1 MTIIVLFIAIIL
13 VLYSLIVRCVVMHPF
28 NTLYYA
34 VRDSSEYFKHKRW
47 NECPYGQIISLC
59 GLFGRGK
66 TLSLVKY
73 ATRIYLRYNGKQV
86 YCTRRKKWVTQVIKI
101 YSNVD
106 IAIPHET
113 FSEMKQI
120 VNVSK
125 MQTKID
131 DEDDILTVSL
141 FLGDEFSV
149 QMNSRS
155 FKTNI
160 SPTLLNTILTCR
172 HHRITLAVSSQRFA
186 HMDALLRQVT
196 SYVVENKKI
205 WRFQCQ
211 YYYDAWDLENASNVN
226 LIKPIKRTVWF
237 VKDKDYNAYDTFAC
251 VENLEKKCE
260 DGDFI
265 SDNEILAMRA
275 SNGDIENVIN
285 LNRKWKKLHRK

>member
-1 MTIIVLFIAIIL
+1 MYFLVGLVLLFLVIYSLVVRGIVLNPCKTVYYVIKD
-13 VLYSLIVRCVVMHPF
+13 LYV
-28 NTLYYA
+28 
-34 VRDSSEYFKHKRW
+34 YFKFRCW
-47 NECPYGQIISLC
+47 RECPYGQIISLC

-73 ATRIYLRYNGKQV
+73 ATLLFSRYNGKMV
-86 YCTRRKKWVTQVIKI
+86 YCRRRKKWVTQVIKI

-106 IAIPHET
+106 IVIPHES
-113 FSEMKQI
+113 FMEMKQI

-125 MQTKID
+125 MQQKID
-131 DEDDILTVSL
+131 DENDILTVSL

-172 HHRITLAVSSQRFA
+172 HHRITLAVSSQRFG

-196 SYVVENKKI
+196 SYVIENKKV

-211 YYYDAWDLENASNVN
+211 YYYDAWDLENATNVN
-226 LIKPIKRTVWF
+226 LIKPIRRTVWF

-251 VENLEKKCE
+251 VSNLEKKCE
-260 DGDFI
+260 EGDFI
-265 SDNEILAMRA
+265 SDAEILAMQA
-275 SNGDIENVIN
+275 SAGSIENVSN